1 MILLINYRICSNKIR
16 DNIDLMVFLD
26 WTKEKNKNKNYMW
39 FQKKKKSFSL
49 TLISYDLSMKKK
61 KHEHLARLSIYIS
74 KATSTLG
81 GELTEISALI
91 YS

>member
-16 DNIDLMVFLD
+16 DDIDLMVFLD
-26 WTKEKNKNKNYMW
+26 WTKEKTKTKITCG
-39 FQKKKKSFSL
+39 FRKKKRSFS
-49 TLISYDLSMKKK
+49 LISYDLSMKKK